1 MNPGK
6 EIFNYH
12 LNNLEKLLNQAKNQN
27 NPALWLF
34 ENGLRTPMFMLE
46 ATARVFEKIYDSK
59 DLEKRKEQIKT
70 VEDAIGEVDYYNAF
84 AKELTLN
91 QNIKPAIID
100 YLNQQTDLKIIELN
114 TILNDE
120 NWLNRKRI
128 AKIKE
133 TINSVDWLSETN
145 ELKKIDQFYKKS
157 IAKIDE
163 FIKITTFDFD
173 DIENDVHEL
182 RRRLRW
188 LSIYP
193 QALLGVFQYSKS
205 IENPPKNLEK
215 YLTPEILESKYNIL
229 PTTLQFTNPI
239 EINKNYFFAL
249 SWIIAELGKI
259 KDEGLRIMVLKEA
272 IENTDN
278 SDLKIDESE
287 IHKILNTKQKS
298 LETLLSSAE
307 KIVKPY
313 FEEQNLKNLLA
324 EN

>member
-70 VEDAIGEVDYYNAF
+70 LEDVIGAVDYYNAF

-145 ELKKIDQFYKKS
+145 ELKKIEQFYKKS

-193 QALLGVFQYSKS
+193 QALLGVFQYSS
-205 IENPPKNLEK
+205 LNENPSKKLEK

-259 KDEGLRIMVLKEA
+259 KDEGLRIMILKEA

>member
-12 LNNLEKLLNQAKNQN
+12 LNNLEKLLNEAKNQN

-70 VEDAIGEVDYYNAF
+70 VEDAIGAVDYYNAF